1 MAQTKFP
8 TPPDLTTQLFQA
20 DDTLTRANLYAQ
32 ADLWYNTLEIVLAAP
47 EEPTLRELKMSLLKQ
62 IATTPE
68 TAMREQATVELTNSA
83 IH

>member
-1 MAQTKFP
+1 LAQTKFP
-8 TPPDLTTQLFQA
+8 TPPDLTTQLSQA

-47 EEPTLRELKMSLLKQ
+47 DQPSLRELKMSLLEQ
-62 IATTPE
+62 IATTAE
-68 TAMREQATVELTNSA
+68 TAVREQAIVELTNSA